1 MKPGNRHESEMV
13 PSHAKLALWRMRE
26 WISVDKTMT
35 LSVFAQKG
43 SFCIHRTNLERR
55 RHAYDSIIQS
65 FKRIHD

>member
-43 SFCIHRTNLERR
+43 FFV
-55 RHAYDSIIQS
+55 SIQQI
-65 FKRIHD
+65 